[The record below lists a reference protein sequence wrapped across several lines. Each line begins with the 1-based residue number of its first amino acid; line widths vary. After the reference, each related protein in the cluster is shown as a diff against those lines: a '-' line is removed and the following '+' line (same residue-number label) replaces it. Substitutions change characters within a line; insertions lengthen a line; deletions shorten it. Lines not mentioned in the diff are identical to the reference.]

1 VYSFSLG
8 EGWQMAGRGDAN
20 TAGRRE
26 RDARRAFV
34 YALAASLAGHALVV
48 LTVPALSARA
58 ARIDVPPPLVAY
70 LMQEAPQP
78 ATKPAAPRRA
88 AAAPA
93 PSVEHA
99 QAPKLSE
106 APAPRPEPPPVAKT
120 SAVAPLPV
128 PAAPPAPAAAE
139 PAPVAAA
146 AVQPVQVAVAA
157 SAAAAA
163 PAERKAAPAALD
175 AVLVDRYRS
184 AVMGAANRYK
194 RYPRIAQENNWQG
207 RVEVTLRLRANGSIA
222 SLDIKKSAGYEALD
236 RQALDMIREA
246 NSRTPLPEV
255 LRGREFA
262 IDIPVVFSLR
272 DPST

>member
-1 VYSFSLG
+1 
-8 EGWQMAGRGDAN
+8 MAGRGDAN

-58 ARIDVPPPLVAY
+58 ARIDVPPALVAY

>member
-1 VYSFSLG
+1 
-8 EGWQMAGRGDAN
+8 MAGRGDAY
-20 TAGRRE
+20 TARRRE

-58 ARIDVPPPLVAY
+58 ARIDAPAPLVAH
-70 LMQEAPQP
+70 LVREAPPP
-78 ATKPAAPRRA
+78 AKPIAPRRA
-88 AAAPA
+88 AVAPA

-99 QAPKLSE
+99 QTPKLSE
-106 APAPRPEPPPVAKT
+106 TPAPRPEPPPVAKA
-120 SAVAPLPV
+120 SAVEPLPAPVAPSV
-128 PAAPPAPAAAE
+128 PAIAQPAPAAAE
-139 PAPVAAA
+139 PA
-146 AVQPVQVAVAA
+146 QV
-157 SAAAAA
+157 AAAA
-163 PAERKAAPAALD
+163 PAARAEGKAASAALD
-175 AVLVDRYRS
+175 AILVDRYRS

-207 RVEVTLRLRANGSIA
+207 RVEVTLRVRANGSIA

>member
-1 VYSFSLG
+1 
-8 EGWQMAGRGDAN
+8 M
-20 TAGRRE
+20 AGRRE
-26 RDARRAFV
+26 RDSRRAFV

-58 ARIDVPPPLVAY
+58 ARIDAPAPLVAH
-70 LMQEAPQP
+70 LVREAPQP
-78 ATKPAAPRRA
+78 AAKPAAPPRPAAVPPAANPERA
-88 AAAPA
+88 PAAKLAEASQPQAKPAPLPVAAAPA
-93 PSVEHA
+93 A
-99 QAPKLSE
+99 E
-106 APAPRPEPPPVAKT
+106 APTAPVPVAA
-120 SAVAPLPV
+120 SV
-128 PAAPPAPAAAE
+128 PAGAQPAPAAAQ
-139 PAPVAAA
+139 PAQVAAVA
-146 AVQPVQVAVAA
+146 PAV
-157 SAAAAA
+157 AAA

-175 AVLVDRYRS
+175 ATLVDRYRS

>member
-1 VYSFSLG
+1 
-8 EGWQMAGRGDAN
+8 MAWRGDAY

-26 RDARRAFV
+26 RDSRRAFV

-58 ARIDVPPPLVAY
+58 ARSDAPAPLVAH
-70 LMQEAPQP
+70 LVREAPQP
-78 ATKPAAPRRA
+78 AAKPDALPSHA
-88 AAAPA
+88 AAAPPA
-93 PSVEHA
+93 ANPELA
-99 QAPKLSE
+99 QAAKLAA
-106 APAPRPEPPPVAKT
+106 APQPQAEP
-120 SAVAPLPV
+120 APLPV
-128 PAAPPAPAAAE
+128 AAAPAVEAPPAPVPVAASVPAVAEPAPAAAQ
-139 PAPVAAA
+139 PAQVAAVA
-146 AVQPVQVAVAA
+146 PAVT
-157 SAAAAA
+157 AA

-175 AVLVDRYRS
+175 AILVDRYRS

-207 RVEVTLRLRANGSIA
+207 RVEVTLRVRANGSIA